1 MKVRKTSNAADE
13 NLILS
18 ACVTS
23 KRTLSELSTLD
34 DVEFATPHAQMLY
47 RWCDGHFNDYGEAPG
62 IEVIKNQFASWS
74 EVRLANNPVDRVV
87 DGLEKFLSQLSDT
100 PVNCDLVADKIAIY
114 FSRNSLKA
122 LSEGLQDAIAL
133 GDVRG
138 ASDMVATWKPTE
150 IGGDAS
156 VDVLSDEDAIRQSF
170 EDNTEVLVNF
180 QGDLGRFF
188 GRDLARD
195 SFVSFLAA
203 EKQGKTTWMAQ
214 IAWRAMMQKRNVAFI
229 ELGDMSQPQYMRVFA
244 RMAARLP
251 DVSKEVS
258 IPVNTGWHPDEER
271 KVVVQAQERYL
282 QALTADKAVEACN
295 TAMSSLG
302 PNMRLRLAAYP
313 NSTMTV
319 ANIEATLDRW
329 ERSNWRPDVIVLD
342 YADLLLPPKG
352 YRDDRDGINQ
362 NWKMLRKMSQ
372 ERHCLVLTATQAAAR
387 GYDKWLL
394 DMGCFSEDKRKLSH
408 VTSMIGINRTPE
420 ENTIDVCRL
429 NHIVRRNGLSD
440 PTKACVVAGCRDI
453 GHVAIRSCY

>member
-203 EKQGKTTWMAQ
+203 EKQGKTTRDRQ
-214 IAWRAMMQKRNVAFI
+214 
-229 ELGDMSQPQYMRVFA
+229 
-244 RMAARLP
+244 
-251 DVSKEVS
+251 
-258 IPVNTGWHPDEER
+258 WH
-271 KVVVQAQERYL
+271 
-282 QALTADKAVEACN
+282 T
-295 TAMSSLG
+295 
-302 PNMRLRLAAYP
+302 
-313 NSTMTV
+313 
-319 ANIEATLDRW
+319 
-329 ERSNWRPDVIVLD
+329 
-342 YADLLLPPKG
+342 
-352 YRDDRDGINQ
+352 
-362 NWKMLRKMSQ
+362 
-372 ERHCLVLTATQAAAR
+372 
-387 GYDKWLL
+387 
-394 DMGCFSEDKRKLSH
+394 
-408 VTSMIGINRTPE
+408 
-420 ENTIDVCRL
+420 
-429 NHIVRRNGLSD
+429 
-440 PTKACVVAGCRDI
+440 
-453 GHVAIRSCY
+453 